1 MRSSLESFRPL
12 VFQLLVFLL
21 EFLGDCH
28 ERFWTYAKTMKPLLA
43 PALALLTLPLFAQ
56 TPAPTTTAPATTTAT
71 PPPTGGGYAQMMEQA
86 TSTLTPQEKEQ
97 LTAAR
102 TKAMAQNPDLQ
113 TEEMDLMQKVM
124 TIQQGGD
131 VTDADKQ
138 ALRAAMR
145 AHGDK
150 VRAAMIKVDPA
161 VEAVIKKVE
170 AEVEKLRAEAQAVS
184 Q

>member
-1 MRSSLESFRPL
+1 
-12 VFQLLVFLL
+12 
-21 EFLGDCH
+21 
-28 ERFWTYAKTMKPLLA
+28 MKALLA
-43 PALALLTLPLFAQ
+43 PAFALLTLPLFAQ
-56 TPAPTTTAPATTTAT
+56 TSAPTTTPPATTAT
-71 PPPTGGGYAQMMEQA
+71 PPPPSSGYAQMMEQA
-86 TSTLTPQEKEQ
+86 TSTLTPQEKDQ
-97 LTAAR
+97 LNAAR
-102 TKAMAQNPDLQ
+102 VKAMAQNPDLQ

-138 ALRAAMR
+138 ALRDAMR

-161 VEAVIKKVE
+161 VEAIIKKVE
-170 AEVEKLRAEAQAVS
+170 AEVDKLRAEAQGAA